1 MHRVLSAT
9 VVTASLLLAA
19 ASPIAAGAAEA
30 QKGAAVEKEES
41 KTPRSPDCVYVG
53 TPYDVIDKMLDMGS
67 IRKGDLVY
75 DLGCGDG
82 RIVVAAAR
90 RFGCRGVGYDINPLR
105 IEESLENVRKN
116 RVEGLVEIKQQDI
129 FELDLGKADVILLY
143 LLPSMNVK
151 LIPQLEQLKPGAR
164 IVCHN
169 YDIEGIVED
178 QYATV
183 RSLEDGVRHYVYRY
197 TAPLKKSEEEEDEEE

>member
-19 ASPIAAGAAEA
+19 AVPLWVGAAE
-30 QKGAAVEKEES
+30 VNEES
-41 KTPRSPDCVYVG
+41 ESPRSPDCVYVG
-53 TPYDVIDKMLDMGS
+53 TPYDVIDKMLDVGS
-67 IRKGDLVY
+67 IRKGDVVY

-82 RIVVAAAR
+82 RIVVAAAK

-116 RVEGLVEIKQQDI
+116 RVEGLVEIEQEDI
-129 FELDLGKADVILLY
+129 FELDLSKADVILLY
-143 LLPSMNVK
+143 LLPSMNK
-151 LIPQLEQLKPGAR
+151 QLIPQLEQLKPGSR

-169 YDIEGIVED
+169 YDIEGIAD
-178 QYATV
+178 DKSATV
-183 RSLEDGVRHYVYRY
+183 RSLEDGVKHYVYRY
-197 TAPLKKSEEEEDEEE
+197 TAPLKKEASE

>member
-19 ASPIAAGAAEA
+19 TPIPVGAAEGND
-30 QKGAAVEKEES
+30 QS
-41 KTPRSPDCVYVG
+41 KSPRSPDCVYVG
-53 TPYDVIDKMLDMGS
+53 TPYDVIDKMLDVGS
-67 IRKGDLVY
+67 IRKSDVVY

-105 IEESLENVRKN
+105 IEESLENVRTN
-116 RVEGLVEIKQQDI
+116 RVEGLVEIEQEDI
-129 FELDLGKADVILLY
+129 FELDLSKADVILLY
-143 LLPSMNVK
+143 LLPSMNKK
-151 LIPQLEQLKPGAR
+151 LIPQLEQLKPGSR

-169 YDIEGIVED
+169 YDIEGIVD
-178 QYATV
+178 DKYVTV
-183 RSLEDGVRHYVYRY
+183 RSLEDGVKHYIYQY
-197 TAPLKKSEEEEDEEE
+197 TAPLKKASE